1 MKKLLIIGILLCSGV
16 VNAQDIFQ
24 ENLYSANLVF
34 QNSFA
39 ISLTDQQLEKIKK
52 IHNQSSKAFFNGKLD
67 LDVASAKLKKM
78 LSETKPNPE
87 AVSKQLDIVLSLENS
102 LKKKKLSTLVAI
114 KNELSATQQ
123 KELSE
128 LKGVSNIDKYDF
140 SNKPLTVGPLDIVN
154 GTESKSTG
162 DASKNSKVK
171 LRLSVDSE
179 NSPLVL
185 ISTIDGMVQIDD
197 MEKINSEDISGMSV
211 IKDQWAIDKY
221 GEKAKNG
228 VVIITLKKDMQQQ
241 FEK

>member
-1 MKKLLIIGILLCSGV
+1 MKKLLIIGIILCTGV

-39 ISLTDQQLEKIKK
+39 ISLTDQQLEKIKI
-52 IHNQSSKAFFNGKLD
+52 IHSQSSKAFFNGKLD

-114 KNELSATQQ
+114 KNELNETQQ

-128 LKGVSNIDKYDF
+128 LKGVSDIDKYDF

-154 GTESKSTG
+154 GTESKSPG

-171 LRLSVDSE
+171 LRLSVDTE

-185 ISTIDGMVQIDD
+185 ISTIDGMVQIED

-211 IKDQWAIDKY
+211 IKDKWAIDKY

-228 VVIITLKKDMQQQ
+228 LVIITLKN
-241 FEK
+241 

>member
-67 LDVASAKLKKM
+67 LDEASGKLKKM

-123 KELSE
+123 KELSD

-140 SNKPLTVGPLDIVN
+140 SNKALTVGPLDIVN

-179 NSPLVL
+179 NSPLLL

>member
-1 MKKLLIIGILLCSGV
+1 MKKLLIIGIILCSGA

-24 ENLYSANLVF
+24 EALYSSNLVL

-102 LKKKKLSTLVAI
+102 LKREKLSTLVAI
-114 KNELSATQQ
+114 KNELNETQQ

-128 LKGVSNIDKYDF
+128 LKGVSNIKDYDF
-140 SNKPLTVGPLDIVN
+140 SNKPLTIGPLDIVN
-154 GTESKSTG
+154 GTESKSAG
-162 DASKNSKVK
+162 DANNNSKVK
-171 LRLSVDSE
+171 IRLSADSE

-185 ISTIDGMVQIDD
+185 ISTIDGMVQVEDID
-197 MEKINSEDISGMSV
+197 KISSEDISGLSV
-211 IKDQWAIDKY
+211 IKDKWVIDKY

-228 VVIITLKKDMQQQ
+228 VVIITLKKDIQ
-241 FEK
+241 E